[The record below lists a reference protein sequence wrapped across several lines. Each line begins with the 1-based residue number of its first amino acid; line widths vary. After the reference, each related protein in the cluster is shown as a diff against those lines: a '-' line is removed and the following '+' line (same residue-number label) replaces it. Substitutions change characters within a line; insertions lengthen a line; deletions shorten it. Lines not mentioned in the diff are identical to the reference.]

1 MLIKNGPFI
10 HVLRTPYSYY
20 VYDVN
25 TNKVIKISD
34 EMYNYFL
41 DLEHGMESAMSKK
54 ISDEMNE
61 LSKLGYL
68 KDFHPKEIRDQRENQ
83 LEYLINNRIEG
94 LTLQITQKCNMRC
107 SYCSFTCGDNIHG
120 RSHSSNSMSYETAIS
135 AIDFYYQHSIDSK
148 LINIAFYGGEPL
160 LEFEKIR
167 RIIKYAKEKFE
178 GKDISFNI
186 TTNAILLTP
195 EKLRF
200 LDANNV
206 NIMISIDGPANV
218 QNKSRKLAGNGEGSY
233 AVIEKQLRRL
243 KSECPEE
250 YSKLSFNSVIDPLYD
265 ITPIVEFYRKDIFYD
280 STKEFRVSD
289 EKGDF
294 SINTPVMDTPAGT
307 SSDASEE
314 FYLSERV
321 SELLAYY
328 YIVGLAENTVMNPIA
343 FNIVASLVS
352 ESRNLNPTDSLND
365 SSSKGGP
372 CVPGIHNTFVRI
384 DGEFYPCEKASDISE
399 ALNIGSIHR
408 GYDIENIRK
417 MLNIGKM
424 TEEKC
429 INCWAI
435 RHCSSCVIHANKI
448 NKLSKEMLLAKCPQI
463 KSQLEASLLELIA
476 LDEVRPI
483 LLECKVE
490 GVHNEKKEQ
499 ESCNISI

>member
-1 MLIKNGPFI
+1 MINNRPFI
-10 HVLRTPYSYY
+10 HVLKTPYSYY

-25 TNKVIKISD
+25 TDRVVRISD

-41 DLEHGMESAMSKK
+41 DIEHGIESKMSHEL
-54 ISDEMNE
+54 SVEMNE
-61 LSKLGYL
+61 LSISGYL
-68 KDFHPKEIRDQRENQ
+68 KTFHPKEIQDPREFQ
-83 LEYLINNRIEG
+83 LEYLLNNRIEG

-135 AIDFYYQHSIDSK
+135 AIDFYYQHSMDSK

-160 LEFEKIR
+160 LEFEKIK
-167 RIIKYAKEKFE
+167 RIIEYVKIKFE

-200 LDANNV
+200 FDTNNV
-206 NIMISIDGPANV
+206 NIMVSLDGPESV
-218 QNKSRKLAGNGEGSY
+218 QNKSRKLAGNGDGSY
-233 AVIEKQLRRL
+233 ALIEKQLRRL
-243 KSECPEE
+243 KLECPEE

-265 ITPIVEFYRKDIFYD
+265 ITPIVEFYKNDIFYD

-328 YIVGLAENTVMNPIA
+328 YLIGIAENNVMNPIA
-343 FNIVASLVS
+343 FNIVASLVN
-352 ESRNLNPTDSLND
+352 ESRNLNPTDSL
-365 SSSKGGP
+365 SECSAKGGP
-372 CVPGIHNTFVRI
+372 CVPGVHNTFVRI
-384 DGEFYPCEKASDISE
+384 DGELFPCEKASDISE

-408 GYDIENIRK
+408 GYDVENIRK

-424 TEEKC
+424 TE
-429 INCWAI
+429 
-435 RHCSSCVIHANKI
+435 KI
-448 NKLSKEMLLAKCPQI
+448 A
-463 KSQLEASLLELIA
+463 
-476 LDEVRPI
+476 
-483 LLECKVE
+483 
-490 GVHNEKKEQ
+490 
-499 ESCNISI
+499 

>member
-1 MLIKNGPFI
+1 MINNRPFI
-10 HVLRTPYSYY
+10 HVLKTPYSYY

-25 TNKVIKISD
+25 TDRVVRISD

-41 DLEHGMESAMSKK
+41 DIEHGIESKMSHEL
-54 ISDEMNE
+54 SVEMNE
-61 LSKLGYL
+61 LSISGYL
-68 KDFHPKEIRDQRENQ
+68 KTFHPKEIQDPREFQ
-83 LEYLINNRIEG
+83 LEYLLNNRIEG

-135 AIDFYYQHSIDSK
+135 AIDFYYQHSMDSK

-160 LEFEKIR
+160 LEFEKIK
-167 RIIKYAKEKFE
+167 RIIEYVKIKFE

-200 LDANNV
+200 FDTNNV
-206 NIMISIDGPANV
+206 NIMVSLDGPESV
-218 QNKSRKLAGNGEGSY
+218 QNKSRKLAGNGDGSY
-233 AVIEKQLRRL
+233 ALIEKQLRRL
-243 KSECPEE
+243 KLECPEE

-265 ITPIVEFYRKDIFYD
+265 ITPIVEFYKNDIFYD

-328 YIVGLAENTVMNPIA
+328 YLIGIAENNVMNPIA
-343 FNIVASLVS
+343 FNIVASLVN
-352 ESRNLNPTDSLND
+352 ESRNLNPTDSL
-365 SSSKGGP
+365 SECSAKGGP
-372 CVPGIHNTFVRI
+372 CVPGVHNTFVRI
-384 DGEFYPCEKASDISE
+384 DGELFPCEKASDISE

-408 GYDIENIRK
+408 GYDVENIRK

-424 TEEKC
+424 TEKKC

-448 NKLSKEMLLAKCPQI
+448 NGLSKEMLLAKCPQI
-463 KSQLEASLLELIA
+463 KSQFEASLLELIA
-476 LDEVRPI
+476 LDEIRSI
-483 LLECKVE
+483 LLECKVGGLKDGKRE
-490 GVHNEKKEQ
+490 
-499 ESCNISI
+499 